1 MDQQTNQHMLA
12 LLGFVQAGIDAAHK
26 GHQQALIA
34 VAQQHVA
41 AIEAALK
48 QNAPAEQVQHGLE

>member
-1 MDQQTNQHMLA
+1 
-12 LLGFVQAGIDAAHK
+12 
-26 GHQQALIA
+26 LIA